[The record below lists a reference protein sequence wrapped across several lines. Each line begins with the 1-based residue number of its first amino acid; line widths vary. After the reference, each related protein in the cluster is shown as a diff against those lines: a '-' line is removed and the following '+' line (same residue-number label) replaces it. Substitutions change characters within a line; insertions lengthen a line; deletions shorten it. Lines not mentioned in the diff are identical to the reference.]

1 MNPTFHPGWNYTIK
15 ILDFVDNGMG
25 IFHSSGMV
33 TYYLFVKDRHGVLH
47 IQSEDSQDSIGKQ
60 QANNRRTAAEQQ
72 PNSRRTRKCWHSRTD
87 FENGQW
93 YDDASMT
100 FNVAAPEEESMMG
113 NDSTLLN
120 LGLCRWSIY
129 LDRNDPTQSQKL

>member
-15 ILDFVDNGMG
+15 ILDFVDNSMG

-72 PNSRRTRKCWHSRTD
+72 QNTRRTTGEQ
-87 FENGQW
+87 ENVGIRELILRM
-93 YDDASMT
+93 D
-100 FNVAAPEEESMMG
+100 NGMMM
-113 NDSTLLN
+113 L
-120 LGLCRWSIY
+120 
-129 LDRNDPTQSQKL
+129 Q